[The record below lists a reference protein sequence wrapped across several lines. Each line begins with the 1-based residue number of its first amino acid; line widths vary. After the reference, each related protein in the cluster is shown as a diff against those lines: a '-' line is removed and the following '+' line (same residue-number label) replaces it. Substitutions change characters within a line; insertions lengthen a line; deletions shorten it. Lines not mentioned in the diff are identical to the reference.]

1 MAFNKL
7 ERKTLLRDKIY
18 EMLKEAI
25 FSGELEPGER
35 IIETRLA
42 DEMGIS
48 RTPIR
53 EAIRHLESEGYIESM
68 NNGGVKVS
76 EITED
81 DIIEWH
87 EIKLVFDEL
96 AMKKTIDN
104 VTEEVIE
111 ILKEDLNEVEKA
123 LNQENIDDEE
133 IINLNTDF
141 HDKMYEIS
149 GNKMIKT
156 IKDDYQKYN
165 YMMRKYLSKIEGR
178 HQQALLEH
186 KEILKAIIDRD
197 KEKAVRL
204 SKEHRESGKQA
215 LLDKLKK
222 IKQKK

>member
-141 HDKMYEIS
+141 HDKMYEIG